1 MKRTILLSVLCLL
14 FVKGNSQKSATHASL
29 LELIQIQF
37 PQIDASD
44 KIVSVTVW
52 RPYDEES
59 RSCAK
64 AFEHCYDTF
73 KDARLKGGKKGFI
86 SVILVKDRVE
96 ANSIALLKKDGIQ
109 HAVVYSLVDAGDP
122 ALFEFKNAV
131 FDSSGEMLFRNIL
144 NESIFNSVQSLIT
157 R

>member
-1 MKRTILLSVLCLL
+1 MKKSILLSVLC
-14 FVKGNSQKSATHASL
+14 FVFLNGYSQKSGTHASL

-37 PQIDASD
+37 PHIDPSD
-44 KIVSVTVW
+44 KILSVTVW
-52 RPYDEES
+52 RPNDEES

-73 KDARLKGGKKGFI
+73 KDARLKGGRKGFI

-109 HAVVYSLVDAGDP
+109 HAVVYSLADAGDP
-122 ALFEFKNAV
+122 ALYEFKNAV
-131 FDSSGEMLFRNIL
+131 FDSRGELLFKNVL
-144 NESIFNSVQSLIT
+144 NDSIFNSVQSLIT